1 MPQGDRMADDNPMNP
16 AGWMA
21 AMQKAQGDLMR
32 QWSDLS
38 AMWASQASAPGNAG
52 TAPASGNTTQASADV
67 AHRLMGQFEQ
77 YLGVT
82 RSLWEL
88 LGKAASAAPEQR
100 AQSFSEGL
108 MTLQN
113 QFSALFAPVM
123 GASGAAAN
131 PWQGFGAA
139 FGNLPGAP
147 VQWPFSMAGAMPGWP
162 ASQPAAPWMSW
173 PAALGP
179 GREQQ
184 ETWQR
189 IATLGTRYT
198 QAQASLA
205 TQWNQIITT
214 ALRDLGTKLTP
225 RLQSGSAPGSMKE
238 IYDLWV
244 ETAESAY
251 SQAAHGAA
259 FMSAQAELSNAMSQL
274 RIAQRE
280 LIEEWARQF
289 DLPTRAEL
297 NTLHQQMRQLT
308 SALQKLGG
316 L

>member
-1 MPQGDRMADDNPMNP
+1 MANDNPMDP

-21 AMQKAQGDLMR
+21 TMQKAQGDLMR
-32 QWSDLS
+32 QWSELS
-38 AMWASQASAPGNAG
+38 TTWAGQAAPANAGPAAAAGSSQAG
-52 TAPASGNTTQASADV
+52 ADV
-67 AHRLMGQFEQ
+67 ARRFMGQFEQ

-82 RSLWEL
+82 RSVWEL

-100 AQSFSEGL
+100 AQSFSDGL
-108 MTLQN
+108 MALQN
-113 QFSALFAPVM
+113 QFAAMFAPVM
-123 GASGAAAN
+123 GAGAVPN
-131 PWQGFGAA
+131 PWQGLGAA
-139 FGNLPGAP
+139 FGGLPGAAA
-147 VQWPFSMAGAMPGWP
+147 QWPFSMPGAMPGWP
-162 ASQPAAPWMSW
+162 SQSAAPWMSW

-179 GREQQ
+179 AREQQ

-189 IATLGTRYT
+189 LATLGSRYA
-198 QAQASLA
+198 QAQTSLA

-225 RLQSGSAPGSMKE
+225 RLQSGSMPASMKE

-244 ETAESAY
+244 ETAEGAY

-280 LIEEWARQF
+280 LFEEWARQF

-297 NTLHQQMRQLT
+297 NTLHQQMRQFT

>member
-1 MPQGDRMADDNPMNP
+1 MANDNPMDP

-38 AMWASQASAPGNAG
+38 TAWAGQGTPADAG
-52 TAPASGNTTQASADV
+52 PAAAAGSSHAGADV
-67 AHRLMGQFEQ
+67 ARRFMGQFEQ

-82 RSLWEL
+82 RSVWEL

-100 AQSFSEGL
+100 GQSFSDGL

-113 QFSALFAPVM
+113 QFAAMFAPVM
-123 GASGAAAN
+123 GAGAAPN

-139 FGNLPGAP
+139 FGNLPGASA
-147 VQWPFSMAGAMPGWP
+147 QWPFSMMSGSMMGGGMPGWP
-162 ASQPAAPWMSW
+162 PSQPAAPWMSW

-179 GREQQ
+179 AREQQ
-184 ETWQR
+184 ETLQR
-189 IATLGTRYT
+189 MATLGSRYA

-205 TQWNQIITT
+205 TQWNQIITA
-214 ALRDLGTKLTP
+214 ALRDLGAKLSP
-225 RLQSGSAPGSMKE
+225 RLQSGSMPSSMKE

-244 ETAESAY
+244 ETAEGAY

-280 LIEEWARQF
+280 MFEEWARQF

-297 NTLHQQMRQLT
+297 NTLHQQVRQFT

>member
-1 MPQGDRMADDNPMNP
+1 MANENPMDP

-32 QWSDLS
+32 QWSELS
-38 AMWASQASAPGNAG
+38 SSWASQAPPAMAG
-52 TAPASGNTTQASADV
+52 AGAAASGQAGADV
-67 AHRLMGQFEQ
+67 ARRFMGQFEQ

-88 LGKAASAAPEQR
+88 LGKSASVAPEQR
-100 AQSFSEGL
+100 AQSFSDGL
-108 MTLQN
+108 MSLQN
-113 QFSALFAPVM
+113 QFAAMFAPFT
-123 GASGAAAN
+123 GTGAAAN

-139 FGNLPGAP
+139 WGNFPGASA
-147 VQWPFSMAGAMPGWP
+147 QSPFSMLGGAMPGWP
-162 ASQPAAPWMSW
+162 PPQSAAPWMSW

-179 GREQQ
+179 AREQQ

-189 IATLGTRYT
+189 MATLGSRYA
-198 QAQASLA
+198 QAQAALA

-214 ALRDLGTKLTP
+214 ALRDLGNKLSP
-225 RLQSGSAPGSMKE
+225 RLQSGAMPGSMKE
-238 IYDLWV
+238 LYDLWV
-244 ETAESAY
+244 ETAEAAY

-280 LIEEWARQF
+280 MFEEWARQF

-297 NTLHQQMRQLT
+297 NTLHQQVRQLT

>member
-1 MPQGDRMADDNPMNP
+1 MANENPMDP

-32 QWSDLS
+32 QWNDLS
-38 AMWASQASAPGNAG
+38 SAWAGQATPANAGSAAAGSSQAG
-52 TAPASGNTTQASADV
+52 ADV
-67 AHRLMGQFEQ
+67 ARRFMGQFEQ

-88 LGKAASAAPEQR
+88 MGKSASVAPEQR
-100 AQSFSEGL
+100 EQSFSDGL
-108 MTLQN
+108 MSLQS
-113 QFSALFAPVM
+113 QFAAMFAPFT
-123 GASGAAAN
+123 GAGAAPN

-139 FGNLPGAP
+139 FGNFPGAFP
-147 VQWPFSMAGAMPGWP
+147 GASAPGPFSMMGGAMPGWP
-162 ASQPAAPWMSW
+162 PSQPGAPWMSW

-179 GREQQ
+179 AREQQ

-189 IATLGTRYT
+189 MGTLGSRYA

-214 ALRDLGTKLTP
+214 ALRDLGNKLSP
-225 RLQSGSAPGSMKE
+225 RLQSGAMPGSMKE

-244 ETAESAY
+244 ETAETAY

-280 LIEEWARQF
+280 MFEEWARQF

-297 NTLHQQMRQLT
+297 NTLHQQVRQLT
-308 SALQKLGG
+308 SALQKLNGP
-316 L
+316 